1 MTRAGIAAALCRSSC
16 NGSRRLRPRTWRAVY
31 DRAPDGSAR
40 RRSAPRSAAPP
51 GRVRAI
57 LGKIFYWLAVLAI
70 SLALLVGLVLFF
82 ESRDQSTLDM
92 GAALGWIV

>member
-1 MTRAGIAAALCRSSC
+1 LPERVQ
-16 NGSRRLRPRTWRAVY
+16 RLVY
-31 DRAPDGSAR
+31 DRAPDGLAGP
-40 RRSAPRSAAPP
+40 AVRSAAPA

-57 LGKIFYWLAVLAI
+57 LGKIVYWLAVLAL

-92 GAALGWIV
+92 GAAGAAATTTA

>member
-1 MTRAGIAAALCRSSC
+1 MG
-16 NGSRRLRPRTWRAVY
+16 G
-31 DRAPDGSAR
+31 
-40 RRSAPRSAAPP
+40 RSAAQA

-57 LGKIFYWLAVLAI
+57 VGKIVYWLAVLVL

-92 GAALGWIV
+92 GAAGAVATLA

>member
-1 MTRAGIAAALCRSSC
+1 VQRLEEAAPAHRAGS
-16 NGSRRLRPRTWRAVY
+16 LRPRAGRFGLARA
-31 DRAPDGSAR
+31 G
-40 RRSAPRSAAPP
+40 RSAAPA

-57 LGKIFYWLAVLAI
+57 LGKIFYWLAVLAL

-92 GAALGWIV
+92 GAAGAVATLA